1 MTDVVIHL
9 LAWFSASADIEALRT
24 TAPEPISREVA
35 AEHLAAARAAGAELD
50 VDPDL
55 LLSIAAHESRY
66 TDART
71 PENGGAMES
80 CGPMTPE
87 PLARCPRRASTHDG
101 YRAGA
106 RHLRGWISATRGN
119 VRRALL
125 GYAGGYRLLSACDAG
140 PVIVTRRGRQLDVC
154 NTPDVFLAGA
164 ARIRRARERARA
176 ALW

>member
-1 MTDVVIHL
+1 MTEVVIQL

-24 TAPEPISREVA
+24 TAPEPIGRDVA
-35 AEHLAAARAAGAELD
+35 AEHLAAARVAGAELD

-66 TDART
+66 TNART
-71 PENGGAMES
+71 PENGGTMES

-87 PLARCPRRASTHDG
+87 PLARCRRASTYDG

-106 RHLRGWISATRGN
+106 AHLRGWLAATRGN
-119 VRRALL
+119 MRRALV
-125 GYAGGYRLLSACDAG
+125 GYAGGYRLLAACDAG
-140 PVIVTRRGRQLDVC
+140 PVIVTRRGKQLDVC

-164 ARIRRARERARA
+164 ARIRRARERARS